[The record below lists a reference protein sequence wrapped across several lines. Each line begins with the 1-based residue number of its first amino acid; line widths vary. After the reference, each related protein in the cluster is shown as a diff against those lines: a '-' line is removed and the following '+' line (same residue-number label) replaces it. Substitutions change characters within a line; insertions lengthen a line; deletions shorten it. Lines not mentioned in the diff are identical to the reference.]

1 MYHILPMNSVP
12 RAARTKEKDKG
23 SLLGRL
29 SLVLI
34 GGRLSSVEMVAL
46 LHKAWN

>member
-1 MYHILPMNSVP
+1 MNGVP
-12 RAARTKEKDKG
+12 RAAGTKEKDKR
-23 SLLGRL
+23 SLLGCL

-46 LHKAWN
+46 LHKARD